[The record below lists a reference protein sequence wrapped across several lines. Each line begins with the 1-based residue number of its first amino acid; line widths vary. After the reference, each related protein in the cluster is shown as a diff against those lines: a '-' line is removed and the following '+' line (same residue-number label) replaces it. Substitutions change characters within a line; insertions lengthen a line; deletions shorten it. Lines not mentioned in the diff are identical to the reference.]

1 MIYYIGVHRCQEK
14 GKCASAH
21 ADTYRKEGELPMAEK
36 RKLPIGIEDFE
47 RIRRDGFYYVDKTK
61 MIKDLL
67 EHMAYVNLFT
77 RPRRFG
83 KTLNM
88 SMLKCFFEIGSNRA
102 IFDGLEI
109 SRERELCDQYMGKFP
124 VIAVSL
130 KNVESGT
137 LAGARGLLR
146 GIMGDEALRFPFL
159 AESSR
164 LTEAERR
171 QYKAMIHIDEKGSYT
186 MSDELLMNSLLILSR
201 FLCKHYGQKVIIL
214 IDEYDVPLDKAYQ
227 SGTYEPMVT
236 LIRVLGRAG

>member
-1 MIYYIGVHRCQEK
+1 
-14 GKCASAH
+14 
-21 ADTYRKEGELPMAEK
+21 MAEK

-137 LAGARGLLR
+137 LAGSRGLLR

-164 LTEAERR
+164 LTEAER
-171 QYKAMIHIDEKGSYT
+171 
-186 MSDELLMNSLLILSR
+186 
-201 FLCKHYGQKVIIL
+201 
-214 IDEYDVPLDKAYQ
+214 
-227 SGTYEPMVT
+227 
-236 LIRVLGRAG
+236 